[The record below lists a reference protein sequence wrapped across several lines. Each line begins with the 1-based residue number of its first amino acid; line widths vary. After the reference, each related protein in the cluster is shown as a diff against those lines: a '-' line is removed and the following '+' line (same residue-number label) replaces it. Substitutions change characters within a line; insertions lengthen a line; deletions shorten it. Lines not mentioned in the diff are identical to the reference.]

1 MRAQRALTACAV
13 AAMSAAAAVGV
24 AGCGGGSGSDDS
36 ATIAP
41 GGAPTTTSASVSPTA
56 SSAAKAGAP
65 LTIDPA
71 VALPADVKVVFDW
84 TMPADTAQHAALT
97 AAANYL
103 QSVDHA
109 VVKQNLQDPPMYA
122 HAANTALAH
131 GKEYVQ
137 ANVSAKLTLSG
148 TDRFYLPAFTQGSGG
163 AKATS
168 VGITLC
174 EDQSKLYSKEIAT
187 GKVRVT
193 GDDPRNYLGYSLV
206 VVKVATAHPFWQ
218 VQGLAVTEGAKQCM
232 Q

>member
-1 MRAQRALTACAV
+1 MRAHRALTGCAV
-13 AAMSAAAAVGV
+13 AVAAAVAAV
-24 AGCGGGSGSDDS
+24 ATAGCGSSSGSDKGKTIDVPS
-36 ATIAP
+36 AT
-41 GGAPTTTSASVSPTA
+41 TA
-56 SSAAKAGAP
+56 SAPASTTPSSSGSRPGAP

-84 TMPADTAQHAALT
+84 TMPADTAQNAALT

-103 QSVDHA
+103 QAVDHA
-109 VVKQNLQDPPMYA
+109 VVKQNLQDPPLYA
-122 HAANTALAH
+122 HAANTALEH
-131 GKEYVQ
+131 GKDFVR
-137 ANVSAKLTLSG
+137 ANISGKLTLSG
-148 TDRFYLPAFTQGSGG
+148 TDRFYLPAFAEGSGG

-218 VQGLAVTEGAKQCM
+218 VQGLAVQEGAKQCM

>member
-1 MRAQRALTACAV
+1 MRAHRALTACAV
-13 AAMSAAAAVGV
+13 AVTSAAAAVV
-24 AGCGGGSGSDDS
+24 TAGCGGSSGSDKDKTIDLPS
-36 ATIAP
+36 ATPTASAP
-41 GGAPTTTSASVSPTA
+41 ASPT

-65 LTIDPA
+65 LKLDPA
-71 VALPADVKVVFDW
+71 VAMPAGVKVVFDW
-84 TMPADTAQHAALT
+84 TMPADPAQNAALT

-103 QSVDHA
+103 QAVDHA
-109 VVKQNLQDPPMYA
+109 VVKQKLQDPPLYA
-122 HAANTALAH
+122 HSANTALAH
-131 GKEYVQ
+131 GKDFVQ
-137 ANVSAKLTLSG
+137 ANISGKLTLSG
-148 TDRFYLPAFTQGSGG
+148 TDRFYQPAFTEGSGG
-163 AKATS
+163 AQATS

-218 VQGLAVTEGAKQCM
+218 VQGLAVKEGAKQCM